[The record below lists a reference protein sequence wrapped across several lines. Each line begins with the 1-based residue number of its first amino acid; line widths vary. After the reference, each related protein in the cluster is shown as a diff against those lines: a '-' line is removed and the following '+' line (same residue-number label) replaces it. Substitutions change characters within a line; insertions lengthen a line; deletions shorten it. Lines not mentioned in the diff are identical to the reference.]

1 MEAGDSF
8 VGKQATINLNQS
20 SRTSP
25 TSTVIESAARVSS
38 PYAVAMVLMFY
49 SNLRNATLTLF
60 ERFLSL
66 WWSRA
71 CLGRTMAFL
80 VQNGIAKEAGSY
92 LQHRRVVRQ
101 RLQCDVQH
109 TKRTP
114 S

>member
-49 SNLRNATLTLF
+49 SNLRNATLVLSAF
-60 ERFLSL
+60 APYGGPEPVLVERWHF
-66 WWSRA
+66 
-71 CLGRTMAFL
+71 
-80 VQNGIAKEAGSY
+80 
-92 LQHRRVVRQ
+92 
-101 RLQCDVQH
+101 
-109 TKRTP
+109 
-114 S
+114 